1 MQGNPDLAKRLADNI
16 PGVELDAHAYR
27 WGHGIEVQ
35 LPFIHRLTPNARIT
49 AIVLAVAEYTGFK
62 RSSNSYEQL
71 F

>member
-16 PGVELDAHAYR
+16 LGVELDAHAYR

-49 AIVLAVAEYTGFK
+49 AIVLAGGGIHGFQK
-62 RSSNSYEQL
+62 KQQ
-71 F
+71 